1 MISNHM
7 IIRRRLNAS
16 SASDGD
22 DGEEDFLVLVLSF
35 VIVICVVIFYIRKL
49 EFLIRGFLFRDVITV
64 LLYKCKSS
72 GNMYSQYLIFVSF
85 TFAHFKFKFY
95 LSL

>member
-35 VIVICVVIFYIRKL
+35 VIVICVVILYIRKL
-49 EFLIRGFLFRDVITV
+49 EFLIRGFLSGDVIN
-64 LLYKCKSS
+64 
-72 GNMYSQYLIFVSF
+72 GSF
-85 TFAHFKFKFY
+85 MKNVRVPEICTRNT
-95 LSL
+95 